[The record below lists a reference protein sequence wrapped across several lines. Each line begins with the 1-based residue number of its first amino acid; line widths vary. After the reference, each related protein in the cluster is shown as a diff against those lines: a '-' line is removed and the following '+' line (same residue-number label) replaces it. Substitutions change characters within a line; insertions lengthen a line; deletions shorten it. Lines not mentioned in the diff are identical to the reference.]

1 MVKARVEAPKG
12 DKEGRFLSAFKTKM
26 NLSFLK
32 DKVRVYYSTMD
43 RGVPK
48 RNQRKIQERAA
59 KEKRDEQRKVST
71 RDVRRC

>member
-43 RGVPK
+43 RGVEK
-48 RNQRKIQERAA
+48 RNQRKILERAA
-59 KEKRDEQRKVST
+59 KEKRDTNKQSLT
-71 RDVRRC
+71 LYYGI